1 MTSDLGL
8 LQILMICGF
17 QILWQSSSLQVI
29 QTPHYFEAWFTID
42 PSSVLSFTFD
52 FTTSFFHQRN
62 DPQLL
67 DLTGFNNLALPYSTL
82 ILLEN
87 CSCCDSIHSDL
98 TAWNCGTYHN
108 CWAESK
114 IDQSTCL
121 LRFPSHTRS
130 TRPPAMAI
138 FRFTLFANSTASS
151 SWFGYMLKER
161 WYLDSQSRIKY
172 KIFYSIPS
180 KYSVYIVYI
189 NYIPKLTIFFSTI
202 LDKFFA

>member
-1 MTSDLGL
+1 MTVF
-8 LQILMICGF
+8 IL
-17 QILWQSSSLQVI
+17 QSSTLQVKFKTLI
-29 QTPHYFEAWFTID
+29 IWGKVYYWTLISPQLH
-42 PSSVLSFTFD
+42 FD
-52 FTTSFFHQRN
+52 FTTSSFHQRN
-62 DPQLL
+62 DPQLF

-108 CWAESK
+108 FWAESK
-114 IDQSTCL
+114 FDQSTCL

-151 SWFGYMLKER
+151 SCFGYILRER

-172 KIFYSIPS
+172 KIFYSIQS
-180 KYSVYIVYI
+180 LLYM
-189 NYIPKLTIFFSTI
+189 
-202 LDKFFA
+202 

>member
-17 QILWQSSSLQVI
+17 TEILWQSSFFSLQVYRLFKTLI
-29 QTPHYFEAWFTID
+29 IWGKVYCWTLISPQLH
-42 PSSVLSFTFD
+42 FD
-52 FTTSFFHQRN
+52 FTTPSLHQRN
-62 DPQLL
+62 EPRLIGL
-67 DLTGFNNLALPYSTL
+67 KNLASPYSTL

-180 KYSVYIVYI
+180 LLYPNPRIALSVRW
-189 NYIPKLTIFFSTI
+189 
-202 LDKFFA
+202 